1 MVLEYYKVQR
11 YEKPKT
17 CPHNDGCWCNSRQK
31 RDCYRCGWNPNV
43 AKRRFEEIL
52 GKECKV

>member
-17 CPHNDGCWCNSRQK
+17 CPYNDGCWCNSRK
-31 RDCYRCGWNPNV
+31 RRECYNCGWNPKV
-43 AKRRFEEIL
+43 VEKRMDRIM
-52 GKECKV
+52 KEGCK